1 MTANESAISSM
12 QLLTSKELAKI
23 LNVTT
28 KTLERW
34 RGSGE
39 GPLFVRI
46 SASNVRYRAQD
57 VEAFIKERIH
67 SSTVS
72 VCAYRQPRDGR
83 SVFNKE
89 NDY

>member
-34 RGSGE
+34 RGAGE
-39 GPLFVRI
+39 GPCFVRI
-46 SASNVRYRAQD
+46 SASNVRYRTQD
-57 VEAFIKERIH
+57 IETFINRRI
-67 SSTVS
+67 SINTIPP
-72 VCAYRQPRDGR
+72 QDG
-83 SVFNKE
+83 
-89 NDY
+89 